1 MNTNK
6 YYNLNNFSYEN
17 LYFLLVKL
25 VFDANIWLYSLL
37 AIFQLAY
44 FISLLFH
51 YSLLFH
57 FIVISLFIVY
67 SLLFHFIVS
76 YILYSLLAIF
86 QLATCLI
93 LANFDKSP
101 VSKKSGW
108 QANNQYW
115 ITRTGSRKMLDYSGN
130 RNQIWN
136 SGRTL
141 PRPESE
147 IYWYWKR
154 NQK

>member
-57 FIVISLFIVY
+57 FIV
-67 SLLFHFIVS
+67 S

-115 ITRTGSRKMLDYSGN
+115 ITGTGSRKMPDYSRN
-130 RNQIWN
+130 RN
-136 SGRTL
+136 SGQTL
-141 PRPESE
+141 IEGSLHTIMAQSSMHVRLFRRFGSLF
-147 IYWYWKR
+147 Y
-154 NQK
+154 